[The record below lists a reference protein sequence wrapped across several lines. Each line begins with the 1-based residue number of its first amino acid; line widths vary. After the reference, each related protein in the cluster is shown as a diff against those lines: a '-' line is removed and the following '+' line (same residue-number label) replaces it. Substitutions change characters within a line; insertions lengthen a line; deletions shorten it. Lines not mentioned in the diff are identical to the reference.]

1 MRIIPLLSLLLA
13 LTCYRGYAKEAE
25 STALAASA
33 IPDSLKKEAHAI
45 FRYDQTELKIK
56 DLEEVTCIR
65 KYAVTIL
72 DEKGSKYANLT
83 EGYNQ
88 LLKIQKIKGRLLDAD
103 GKEIKTLKEKEISD
117 YSTFGTSFVYHSDS
131 RVKFFSFGHTTYPY
145 TVEYEIEETIRTTF
159 FLPDWQPQA
168 GNDCAV
174 ENATF
179 TLTYPTYVPVRYKE
193 YLLPKNVEKNTS
205 KPADDQEMIT
215 WKVKQ
220 MPAYELQPFAGTG
233 SYDEPTV
240 AIAAGRFELLKH
252 KGDMQSWQ
260 SLGAFFYELNKDRD
274 ILPEDKK
281 ALIRSLIANE
291 TSTYNKI
298 QKLYSYMQQ
307 NTRYVAN
314 EYGIAG
320 WQTFDAESVARNGY
334 GDCKGLTNYL
344 KAMLK
349 EAGIPSYA
357 ALVYAGEQPFRVEEQ
372 FPSNTFN
379 HVILC
384 VPQPTDSIWIECT
397 SQQLPAGYLGSFTQG
412 RKVLLTTEK
421 GGFLCST
428 PSYNKDKSYIL
439 RKAFLQLDNGAR
451 QQKIKLQYVYS
462 GLMQDD
468 LEHFLKTQPE
478 DKIREKVNSKFPF
491 PSYSVTSYNYK
502 HNGSQLL
509 PAVEEQVEVL
519 VAGIISSTQKRSF
532 VNLAW
537 TRNPMP
543 GIFQTS
549 PRTKPFVLSESFRI
563 TDSITVDLPQGTE
576 IETMPQARNFKYPF
590 AEYHIHFEKA
600 GDKITMVRTYEQNE
614 GTYEATD
621 FEKFQQLYRT
631 INAEKDNL
639 SIVLL
644 NKTP

>member
-1 MRIIPLLSLLLA
+1 MKTLSMLSFLLA
-13 LTCYRGYAKEAE
+13 VSYSPGYAKEAD
-25 STALAASA
+25 TDVLAASA
-33 IPDSLKKEAHAI
+33 IPEGLKKDAHAI
-45 FRYDQTELKIK
+45 FRYDNTALKIRSL
-56 DLEEVTCIR
+56 DEVTCTR
-65 KYAVTIL
+65 KFAVTIL
-72 DEKGSKYANLT
+72 DEKGSQFANLT

-88 LLKIQKIKGRLLDAD
+88 LVKIQHIKGRLLDAE

-131 RVKFFSFGHTTYPY
+131 RVKFFSFRHTSYPY
-145 TVEYEIEETIRTTF
+145 TVVYEIEETIKTTF
-159 FLPDWQPQA
+159 FLPDWQPQTD
-168 GNDCAV
+168 NDCAV
-174 ENATF
+174 ESATF
-179 TLTYPTYVPVRYKE
+179 TLTYPDYVPVRYKE
-193 YLLPKNVEKNTS
+193 YLMPKEAEKNTVKS
-205 KPADDQEMIT
+205 EGQETTT
-215 WKVKQ
+215 WKVKNIA
-220 MPAYELQPFAGTG
+220 AYENQPFSNTG
-233 SYDEPTV
+233 GYNMPTV
-240 AIAAGRFELLKH
+240 AVAAGRFELLKH

-281 ALIRSLIANE
+281 ALVRSLVASE
-291 TSTYNKI
+291 TDTYGKI

-320 WQTFDAESVARNGY
+320 WQTFDAESVAKNGY

-349 EAGIPSYA
+349 EAGIPAYA

-384 VPQPTDSIWIECT
+384 VPQPQDSIWIECT

-412 RKVLLTTEK
+412 RKVLLTTEN

-428 PSYNKDKSYIL
+428 PSYGKDKSYIL
-439 RKAFLQLDNGAR
+439 RKAVLQLDNNSR
-451 QQKIKLQYVYS
+451 QQKIKLQHVYS

-468 LEHFLKTQPE
+468 LEHFLKTQSE

-491 PSYSVTSYNYK
+491 PSYSVTHYSYS
-502 HNGSQLL
+502 HSGSQLL
-509 PAVEEQVEVL
+509 PAVEEQAEVM
-519 VAGIISSTQKRSF
+519 VGGIISSTQKRSF

-537 TRNPMP
+537 MRNPMP
-543 GIFQTS
+543 EIFQTS
-549 PRTKPFVLSESFRI
+549 PRTRPFVLDESFRI
-563 TDSITVDLPQGTE
+563 TDSVTVELPQGTE

-590 AEYHIHFEKA
+590 AEYHIHFEKK
-600 GDKITMVRTYEQNE
+600 GDKVSMIRTYEQNE
-614 GTYEATD
+614 GTYEAAD
-621 FEKFQQLYRT
+621 FDKFRQLYRT